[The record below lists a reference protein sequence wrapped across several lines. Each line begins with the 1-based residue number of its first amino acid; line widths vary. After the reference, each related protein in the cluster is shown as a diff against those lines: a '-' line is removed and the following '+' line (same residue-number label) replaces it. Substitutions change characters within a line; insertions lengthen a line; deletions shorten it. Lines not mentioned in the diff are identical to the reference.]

1 MRVRASCR
9 WRAAASSRPATP
21 RAQATVAAGSLPVVT
36 GDVVQAAN
44 DKRQIE
50 PALRDLER
58 LPKQLGKAQT
68 LLADSS
74 DFSEANVTA
83 CAKAGIAPLIAH

>member
-1 MRVRASCR
+1 M
-9 WRAAASSRPATP
+9 
-21 RAQATVAAGSLPVVT
+21 AAGSLLVVT

-68 LLADSS
+68 LLADSG